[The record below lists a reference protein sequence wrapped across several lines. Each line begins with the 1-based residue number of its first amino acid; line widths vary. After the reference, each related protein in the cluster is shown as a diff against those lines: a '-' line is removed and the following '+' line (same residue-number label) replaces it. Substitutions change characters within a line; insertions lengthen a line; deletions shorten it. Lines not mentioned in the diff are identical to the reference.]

1 MVENVRATLALHHL
15 IDALAEHRR
24 RRVRLAE
31 EIHVT
36 WRGPAA
42 DRHRAAYLERQEIAL
57 RMTGDLTVLAD
68 RLEVDRALTR

>member
-1 MVENVRATLALHHL
+1 MLENVRAALALHHL
-15 IDALAEHRR
+15 IDAVAEHRR

-31 EIHVT
+31 ELHVT

-42 DRHRAAYLERQEIAL
+42 DRHAVAYRERAEIAL
-57 RMTGDLTVLAD
+57 RVTGDLTELAD